1 MAKSYGMQYLSGS
14 DSLDMLV
21 IDDLA
26 ELDQKLSELI
36 KKGEKVVLLGDQVWV
51 DIFHMYNYQASDCI
65 RITDSLN
72 ESYKNSIPLIRSILN
87 RDYYPNQMVIKQFNA
102 NHSLLT
108 MNQPVGLA
116 IRRRASKTVG

>member
-1 MAKSYGMQYLSGS
+1 MQYLSGS

-26 ELDQKLSELI
+26 ELDEKLSELI

-51 DIFHMYNYQASDCI
+51 DIFHMYDYQASDCI
-65 RITDSLN
+65 RITDNLN
-72 ESYKNSIPLIRSILN
+72 ESNKNSTPLIRSILS
-87 RDYYPNQMVIKQFNA
+87 RDYYPNLMVIKQFNA
-102 NHSLLT
+102 NHSPLK
-108 MNQPVGLA
+108 MNQPVGWA